1 MYDGITDYILDYIA
15 NADTTEEVLDGIK
28 VFALFQIAENT
39 RALIEIAN
47 KK

>member
-15 NADTTEEVLDGIK
+15 NADTTEEVLEGIK
-28 VFALFQIAENT
+28 VFSLFQIAVNSEK
-39 RALIEIAN
+39 IAN